1 MRETKDQ
8 KIKRLENKKITLEK
22 EIKEIKKENKELK
35 KEYNKTKEM
44 WSNTNKLD
52 SDQIEQLTSFNIS
65 LKEEVTI
72 LKKQLNEIEKNNG
85 NYKEQYLKLFDIIK
99 QGYDGNNLRLRKYI
113 DHIEEDELEYYN
125 MEFGVNKHNQS
136 FFNPSTLII
145 TINPIFGYGLCER
158 EQQYILNL
166 IKNEPIYIKTLEETK
181 EIRETVKRDP
191 YSYDEILTLFQIGK
205 ALLNKLYIHLF
216 FDKNQITNNKALSNY

>member
-8 KIKRLENKKITLEK
+8 KIKRLENKTITLEK

-35 KEYNKTKEM
+35 KENNKTKEM
-44 WSNTNKLD
+44 YNLD
-52 SDQIEQLTSFNIS
+52 SDQIEQLTSLNIS

-85 NYKEQYLKLFDIIK
+85 NYKEQYLNLFDIIK
-99 QGYDGNNLRLRKYI
+99 QGYDENNLRLRKYI
-113 DHIEEDELEYYN
+113 DHIEEDALEYYN
-125 MEFGVNKHNQS
+125 MEFGYNKHNQF

-145 TINPIFGYGLCER
+145 TINPIFGFGLCEM

-166 IKNEPIYIKTLEETK
+166 IKDDPLYIKKFEDTK
-181 EIRETVKRDP
+181 EIRETVKKDP
-191 YSYDEILTLFQIGK
+191 YSYDEIQTLFQIGK
-205 ALLNKLYIHLF
+205 ELLNKLYIHLF
-216 FDKNQITNNKALSNY
+216 FIKSPFPTNKVLSNY